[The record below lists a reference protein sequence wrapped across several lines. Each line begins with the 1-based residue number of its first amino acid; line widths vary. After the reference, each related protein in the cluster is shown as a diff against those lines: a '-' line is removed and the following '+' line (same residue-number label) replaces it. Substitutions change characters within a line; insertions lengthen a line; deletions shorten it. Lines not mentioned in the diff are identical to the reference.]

1 MLTFVPHKISEDY
14 KKVEFYRVN
23 KDLCDN
29 ELYKDLKPTS
39 ILLYALLCD
48 RLSVSYAN
56 ENKDNNFKNK
66 LHYYDENEDVYVIY
80 TRIDLE
86 KKLHIGKQ
94 SLCSAFKE
102 LVKANLIRE
111 LRQGKNKPNKIYVG
125 KTISEINEDFI
136 NVKSENQISRS
147 LVSSSHEVRKSDGN
161 KNNIFK
167 PNSKSNSNYQG
178 RDYSDMDWSK
188 LYANLIEN

>member
-1 MLTFVPHKISEDY
+1 MLTFVPHKMSEDY

-23 KDLCDN
+23 KELCDN
-29 ELYKDLKPTS
+29 ELYKDLSPTA
-39 ILLYALLCD
+39 ILLYTLLCD
-48 RLSVSYAN
+48 RLSMSYSN
-56 ENKDNNFKNK
+56 IKNNISKKFN
-66 LHYYDENEDVYVIY
+66 YYDDEKNVFVIF

-86 KKLHIGKQ
+86 KKLHVGKYAV
-94 SLCSAFKE
+94 SSAFKE
-102 LVKANLIRE
+102 LNNANLIKEKRE
-111 LRQGKNKPNKIYVG
+111 GKNRPNKIYGV
-125 KTISEINEDFI
+125 KTNSEQNEDFI
-136 NVKSENQISRS
+136 NVKYENQISRS

>member
-1 MLTFVPHKISEDY
+1 MLTFVPHKMSEDY

-23 KDLCDN
+23 KELCDN
-29 ELYKDLKPTS
+29 ELYKDLSPTA
-39 ILLYALLCD
+39 ILLYTLLCD
-48 RLSVSYAN
+48 RLSMSYSN
-56 ENKDNNFKNK
+56 IKNNISKKFN
-66 LHYYDENEDVYVIY
+66 YYDDEKNVFVIF

-86 KKLHIGKQ
+86 KKLHVGKYAV
-94 SLCSAFKE
+94 SSAFKE
-102 LVKANLIRE
+102 LNNANLIKEKRE
-111 LRQGKNKPNKIYVG
+111 GKNRPNKIYVG

-147 LVSSSHEVRKSDGN
+147 LVSSCHEVRKSDGN

>member
-1 MLTFVPHKISEDY
+1 MSEDY

-23 KDLCDN
+23 KELCDN
-29 ELYKDLKPTS
+29 ELYKDLSPTA
-39 ILLYALLCD
+39 ILLYTLLCD
-48 RLSVSYAN
+48 RLSMSYSN
-56 ENKDNNFKNK
+56 IKNNISKKFN
-66 LHYYDENEDVYVIY
+66 YYDDEKNVFVIF

-86 KKLHIGKQ
+86 KKLHVGKYAV
-94 SLCSAFKE
+94 SSAFKE
-102 LVKANLIRE
+102 LNNANLIKEKRE
-111 LRQGKNKPNKIYVG
+111 GKNRPNKIYVG
-125 KTISEINEDFI
+125 KTISEINGDFI

>member
-1 MLTFVPHKISEDY
+1 MLTFVPHKMSEDY

-23 KDLCDN
+23 KELCDN
-29 ELYKDLKPTS
+29 ELYKDLSPTA
-39 ILLYALLCD
+39 ILLYTLLCD
-48 RLSVSYAN
+48 RLSMSYSN
-56 ENKDNNFKNK
+56 IKNNISKKFN
-66 LHYYDENEDVYVIY
+66 YYDDEKNVFVIF

-86 KKLHIGKQ
+86 KKLHVGKYAV
-94 SLCSAFKE
+94 SSAFKE
-102 LVKANLIRE
+102 LNNANLIKEKRE
-111 LRQGKNKPNKIYVG
+111 GKNRSNKIYVG

>member
-1 MLTFVPHKISEDY
+1 MLTFVPHKMSEDY

-23 KDLCDN
+23 KELCDN
-29 ELYKDLKPTS
+29 ELYKDLSPTA
-39 ILLYALLCD
+39 ILLYTLLCD
-48 RLSVSYAN
+48 RLSMSYSN
-56 ENKDNNFKNK
+56 IKNNISKKFN
-66 LHYYDENEDVYVIY
+66 YYDDEKNVFVIF
-80 TRIDLE
+80 TRIALE
-86 KKLHIGKQ
+86 KKLHVGKYAV
-94 SLCSAFKE
+94 SSAFKE
-102 LVKANLIRE
+102 LNDANLIKEKRE
-111 LRQGKNKPNKIYVG
+111 GKNRPNKIYVG

-178 RDYSDMDWSK
+178 RDYSDMDLSK

>member
-1 MLTFVPHKISEDY
+1 MLTFVPHKMSEDY

-23 KDLCDN
+23 KELCDN
-29 ELYKDLKPTS
+29 ELYKDLSPTA
-39 ILLYALLCD
+39 ILLYTLLCD
-48 RLSVSYAN
+48 RLSMSYSN
-56 ENKDNNFKNK
+56 IKNNISKKFN
-66 LHYYDENEDVYVIY
+66 YYDDEKNVFVIF

-86 KKLHIGKQ
+86 KKLHVGKYAV
-94 SLCSAFKE
+94 SSAFKE
-102 LVKANLIRE
+102 LNNANLIKEKRE
-111 LRQGKNKPNKIYVG
+111 GKNRPNKIYVG
-125 KTISEINEDFI
+125 KTISEINKDFI